1 MKIPGQGGFP
11 MGAVEARQSYS
22 TASFLP
28 VFDLRG
34 QEQIM
39 ICPRITLFFHV
50 MVCSPFDFRF
60 LIHLPRRH
68 GEENNYISYLFM
80 VFEPGFTRFSGLP

>member
-1 MKIPGQGGFP
+1 MFPGVKIPGQGGFP

-50 MVCSPFDFRF
+50 MVCPPFRF
-60 LIHLPRRH
+60 TIFNTFTTEARRREQLYFLSIH
-68 GEENNYISYLFM
+68 
-80 VFEPGFTRFSGLP
+80 GF